1 MIRVT
6 HIATALVVGVLAYAP
21 AHANVTTTTANGAT
35 TTAAT
40 NNQQTNIV
48 TTVVSGGTSTVT
60 IRSGVGGTGGGGGP
74 AGGSGPVSGTVTT
87 IQLSAPIAPTP
98 AGQTVTIPTQ
108 GGGSITATSNG
119 DGTFN
124 IELPGGGTATINA
137 DGSPVEVNRLGGFDG
152 VQSAMIEQFHFDR
165 ADGFRTS
172 DTGASAGG
180 VDGKLS
186 LWVNAGYST
195 FDEDQTAIDS
205 DGDTWSGAIGGD
217 WQFSERFVAGI
228 SFAGSVSD
236 VTTTFNQGE
245 IETTGYTVS
254 PYFVSILGR
263 DANILLDGG
272 FGYTM
277 NDNDATRT
285 SGTVSSSYDSS
296 SWFVSSNV
304 TYIFNRGNFR
314 IQPKV
319 GVLWLDNTTDGYTE
333 SDGTVVPGSGSK
345 LGRLSAGA
353 RLDYT
358 ANPKFTPFVSL
369 TGEYDFESEDYSAF
383 TGANRP
389 SQEDKGATLG
399 LGFSSQLSER
409 VTGDVSGTT
418 ALGRD
423 DYTAYSLSGTLR
435 FNF

>member
-1 MIRVT
+1 MKINSCR
-6 HIATALVVGVLAYAP
+6 IFATAFVAGAFAFS
-21 AHANVTTTTANGAT
+21 AASANVAIEETANAT
-35 TTAAT
+35 SVVAAT
-40 NNQQTNIV
+40 NTQQTNIV
-48 TTVVSGGTSTVT
+48 TTIVGGGTSTVT
-60 IRSGVGGTGGGGGP
+60 ITTGISQPGNATTGLTTTLTIP
-74 AGGSGPVSGTVTT
+74 GGSLP
-87 IQLSAPIAPTP
+87 PTP
-98 AGQTVTIPTQ
+98 AGGTVQIPAQ
-108 GGGSITATSNG
+108 GGGTVTAVSNG

-124 IELPGGGTATINA
+124 IELPGGGSATIDSQGN
-137 DGSPVEVNRLGGFDG
+137 PIEVNYLGGPG
-152 VQSAMIEQFHFDR
+152 AIESAMIEQFSFDR

-172 DTGASAGG
+172 QSGASAGG

-186 LWVNAGYST
+186 LWVNGGYST
-195 FDEDQTAIDS
+195 FDEDQEAIDA
-205 DGDTWSGAIGGD
+205 DGDTWSVGVGAD
-217 WQFSERFVAGI
+217 WQFSERFIAGI
-228 SFAGSVSD
+228 SFAGSMSD
-236 VTTTFNQGE
+236 TTTTFNNGD

-254 PYFVSILGR
+254 PYFVTILGPNR
-263 DANILLDGG
+263 NILLDGA

-277 NDNDATRT
+277 NDNDATRSNGAIT
-285 SGTVSSSYDSS
+285 SSYDSS

-333 SDGTVVPGSGSK
+333 SGGLVVPESGSK

-358 ANPKFTPFVSL
+358 ANPKFTPYVSL
-369 TGEYDFESEDYSAF
+369 TGEYDFESEDYSTF

-399 LGFSSQLSER
+399 LGVSSQLSDR
-409 VTGDVSGTT
+409 VSGDLAGTT

-423 DYTAYSLSGTLR
+423 QYTAYTLTGTLR
-435 FNF
+435 FKF